1 MTRKFLIAPIAA
13 ALLAGGVA
21 HAQSVNPSDLIV
33 KGTITAPSCN
43 VTPPNGDGIYDFGD
57 IAASSLSNSRLALN
71 PQSKTWIIE
80 CDADTYMTY
89 TADDQEAASV
99 LAAANTNYGLGLNG
113 TNKIGFYT
121 VTMENGSVDGT
132 PTSVYYQSIGTTSPG
147 SAAATTPV
155 YNVSYKQGWVHAT
168 GIAALGKNFA
178 MDLKVAPTLG
188 TLAEVGPTTQDV
200 PFAGS
205 TTLIFTAGI

>member
-21 HAQSVNPSDLIV
+21 HAQSVNPSELIV
-33 KGTITAPSCN
+33 QGKITAPSCN

-57 IAASSLSNSRLALN
+57 IAASSLSNSRLPLN
-71 PQSKTWIIE
+71 PQSKTWTID

-89 TADDQEAASV
+89 TADDNEAASV
-99 LAAANTNYGLGLNG
+99 LAASNVNYGLGLNG
-113 TNKIGFYT
+113 ANKIGFYT
-121 VTMENGSVDGT
+121 VTMENGSVDST
-132 PTSVYYQSIGTTSPG
+132 PTSVYYQSRGTTSPG
-147 SAAATTPV
+147 SATATTAV
-155 YNVSYKQGWVHAT
+155 YNETYKQGWVHAT